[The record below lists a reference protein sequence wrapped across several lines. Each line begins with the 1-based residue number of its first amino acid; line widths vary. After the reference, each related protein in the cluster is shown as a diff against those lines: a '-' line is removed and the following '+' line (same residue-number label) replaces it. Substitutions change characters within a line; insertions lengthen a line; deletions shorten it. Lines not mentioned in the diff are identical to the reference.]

1 MGIMDDL
8 REIRALWEA
17 FQGDW
22 GKCREEWRD
31 QVASNFETEFVAPW
45 EPAIE
50 ELLERLE
57 ALALGLQKA
66 KNLLQ
71 SGFRAAS

>member
-1 MGIMDDL
+1 MIDHL
-8 REIRALWEA
+8 SQIRVLWKA

-22 GKCREEWRD
+22 EKCRQEWRD
-31 QVASNFETEFVAPW
+31 GVASNFETEFVAPW

-57 ALALGLQKA
+57 ALALELQKA

-71 SGFRAAS
+71 RGGT

>member
-1 MGIMDDL
+1 MIDQL
-8 REIRALWEA
+8 LEIRALWKA

-22 GKCREEWRD
+22 EKCRQEWRD

-57 ALALGLQKA
+57 ALALELQKT
-66 KNLLQ
+66 KSLLQ
-71 SGFRAAS
+71 RGRT

>member
-8 REIRALWEA
+8 REIRALWKA

-22 GKCREEWRD
+22 EKCRQEWRD

-45 EPAIE
+45 KPAIE
-50 ELLERLE
+50 ELLKRLE
-57 ALALGLQKA
+57 ALALEAQKA
-66 KNLLQ
+66 KDLLQ
-71 SGFRAAS
+71 RGRM

>member
-1 MGIMDDL
+1 MIDQL
-8 REIRALWEA
+8 SQIRALWKA

-22 GKCREEWRD
+22 EKCRQEWRD
-31 QVASNFETEFVAPW
+31 EVASNFATEFVAPW

-57 ALALGLQKA
+57 ALALELQKT
-66 KNLLQ
+66 KSLLQ
-71 SGFRAAS
+71 RGRT